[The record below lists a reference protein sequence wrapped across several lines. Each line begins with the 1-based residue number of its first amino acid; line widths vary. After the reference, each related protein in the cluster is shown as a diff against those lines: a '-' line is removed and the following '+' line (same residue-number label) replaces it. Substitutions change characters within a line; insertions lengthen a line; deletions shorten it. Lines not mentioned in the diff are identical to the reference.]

1 MDKIVEC
8 VPNFSE
14 GRDRAKID
22 RIATAIASA
31 PGVRVLD
38 VDPDPDYNRV
48 VITFV
53 GGPDA
58 IGEGAVRGIRE
69 AGQVID
75 MTSHKGNHPRM
86 GATDVCPFV
95 PVRGVSMDECVRIAE
110 AVGHRAWEEAGIP
123 VYLYEQA
130 ARLPS
135 RRNLA
140 QVRRGEYEGLPE
152 KLRDPT
158 WRPDFGPP
166 EFNARSGAT
175 IVGARPFLIAWNV
188 NLASDNLAAANE
200 IARRVRE
207 SGRVEGGRRVP
218 GRLKSAKA
226 IGVMLEARRIAQVSM
241 NLTDFSVTP
250 PHVAFDACR
259 EEAARLGER
268 LNGSELVG
276 LIPKEPLLMAG
287 RHALGNADVSE
298 QKALEA
304 GITYLG
310 LSAFGTFDPAKKVLE
325 ILLESK
331 GAT

>member
-1 MDKIVEC
+1 MVEC

-22 RIATAIASA
+22 RIASAIASA
-31 PGVRVLD
+31 PGVRVLN

-53 GGPDA
+53 GGPA
-58 IGEGAVRGIRE
+58 TIGEGAFRGIRE
-69 AGQVID
+69 AGRAID

-95 PVRGVSMDECVRIAE
+95 PVRGVTMDECVRIAQT
-110 AVGHRAWEEAGIP
+110 VGRRTWEEAGIP
-123 VYLYEQA
+123 VYLYERA
-130 ARLPS
+130 ARTPS
-135 RRNLA
+135 RQNLA
-140 QVRRGEYEGLPE
+140 DVRRGEYEGLAA
-152 KLRDPT
+152 KLRDPD

-175 IVGARPFLIAWNV
+175 IIGARPFLIAWNV
-188 NLASDNLAAANE
+188 NLASDNLGAANE

-207 SGRVEGGRRVP
+207 SGRVENGHRVP

-226 IGVMLEARRIAQVSM
+226 IGVMLQARRIAQVSM
-241 NLTDFSVTP
+241 NLTDFAVTP

-259 EEAARLGER
+259 EEAAKLGEK

-287 RHALGNADVSE
+287 RHASGGADLPE
-298 QKALEA
+298 EKAIAA
-304 GITYLG
+304 GIEYLG
-310 LSAFGTFDPAKKVLE
+310 LAALEPFAPEKKVLE
-325 ILLESK
+325 IVLEAR